1 MGSENIRGII
11 ETILMTLQNYWY
23 LALPLSL
30 VLLFAGKIVKNLVM
44 ALLGFSIGAI
54 GISPYVINFLLSNPS
69 FKWVED
75 YKIWVVVVIGIVFAI
90 LIFSLVKITV
100 FLAAFF
106 AGSALGSYVYT
117 PLEKM
122 VKIPENVKQ
131 WLVIGIPLAIGVVAG
146 ILAIFYSDKILNLLA
161 VLTGALLS
169 TFSIFMLL
177 NKYLGLFPELPGNIS
192 DTTGVL
198 MVASFLILFILGMFV
213 NSKIRTN
220 QD

>member
-1 MGSENIRGII
+1 MESENLRSTI
-11 ETILMTLQNYWY
+11 ETILITLQDYWY

-30 VLLFAGKIVKNLVM
+30 VLLFAGKIVKNLM
-44 ALLGFSIGAI
+44 IALLGFSIGAL
-54 GISPYVINFLLSNPS
+54 GVSPYVINFLLSNPS

-75 YKIWVVVVIGIVFAI
+75 YKIWIVVAVGVVFAI
-90 LIFSLVKITV
+90 LIFAFIKIAV
-100 FLAAFF
+100 FIAAFF
-106 AGSALGSYVYT
+106 AGSAIGSYIYT

-122 VKIPENVKQ
+122 LKIPENLRQ
-131 WLVIGIPLAIGVVAG
+131 WFIIGIPLAIGVVVG
-146 ILAIFYSDKILNLLA
+146 TLSIFYSDKILNLLA

-177 NKYLGLFPELPGNIS
+177 NKYLGFFPELPNKIS

-220 QD
+220 D